1 MALSYVLDEHLR
13 RGALW
18 QAIQRHNAA
27 GIFLIDVVQ
36 VGDPVDLPL
45 GSTDPVILL
54 WAEKE
59 GRVVLTRDYKTMLGH
74 LAAHLQAGHHCAG
87 LFIIRPKAILRQTV
101 DYLAIASYTTDPA
114 LLQDHWEFI
123 P

>member
-13 RGALW
+13 MGALW

-27 GIFLIDVVQ
+27 GIFPIDVVQ
-36 VGDPVDLPL
+36 VGDPFDLPL
-45 GSTDPVILL
+45 GSTDPDILL

-59 GRVVLTRDYKTMLGH
+59 NRVIVTRDYNTMLSC

-87 LFIIRPKAILRQTV
+87 LFLIRPKATLRQII
-101 DYLAIASYTTDPA
+101 DYLAIAAYAADPVA
-114 LLQDHWEFI
+114 LRDCYEYI

>member
-13 RGALW
+13 KGALW

-27 GIFLIDVVQ
+27 GIFPIDVVQ

-45 GSTDPVILL
+45 GSTDPDILL

-59 GRVVLTRDYKTMLGH
+59 GRAVVTRDYNTMLIYLATH
-74 LAAHLQAGHHCAG
+74 LLAGHHCEG
-87 LFIIRPKAILRQTV
+87 VFLIRPNATIPQIV
-101 DYLAIASYTTDPA
+101 DYLVVAAYAGDPA
-114 LLQDHWEFI
+114 ALRDRYEFI